1 MYPMLEEATLMNA
14 STTTTTSEQGTNPI
28 KTLNQLH
35 CLN

>member
-14 STTTTTSEQGTNPI
+14 STTTTSEQGTNPI
-28 KTLNQLH
+28 KTLTQLH